1 MSFVNHYL
9 PYFRLYLITHVLS
22 AHLVFQA
29 LFTESLWG
37 VQLLAPHAFSGLAA
51 FQLSTFPGF
60 ITFFLSF
67 FSDVLLPDFG
77 IIVILAS

>member
-1 MSFVNHYL
+1 
-9 PYFRLYLITHVLS
+9 
-22 AHLVFQA
+22 